1 MENFIF
7 CTVYGLLGRNFPNI
21 FFGTTFNPFQSRVA
35 FHIGTGH
42 LIYTANQ
49 MTGFCVKCN
58 TGLKWVKSIQLLK
71 NSVLV
76 TAFCCLDNLPDIK
89 YISKKSVK
97 T

>member
-49 MTGFCVKCN
+49 MTGFCV
-58 TGLKWVKSIQLLK
+58 
-71 NSVLV
+71 
-76 TAFCCLDNLPDIK
+76 
-89 YISKKSVK
+89 
-97 T
+97 